1 MLMKLKIQKAT
12 KLNTRVIGIPSNEND
27 DENKENCPPP
37 VPTSLGQQQSST
49 IPTTSITAPPT
60 DPPIRDQDYDQIL
73 HSLNE
78 NTTDWMNFFSSPK
91 NRNSPNSKTPVDI
104 QNGLTTQ
111 KSPTKNSSSN
121 NNNVSTKSMANM
133 PSSPYQSS
141 NLLPSDDQDQK
152 ELNDEIN
159 KMINI
164 SPFKSTPEKANRL
177 DTTTL
182 MMSLHQTN
190 KGKSGSSPSTD
201 FFTDELHKISNKY
214 DNEIDKE
221 NDLLEG

>member
-121 NNNVSTKSMANM
+121 NNNMSTKSMANM

-190 KGKSGSSPSTD
+190 KGKSGSSIYR
-201 FFTDELHKISNKY
+201 FLY
-214 DNEIDKE
+214 
-221 NDLLEG
+221 